1 MRILKSQSILRLV
14 NSYMIDSPQPANIS
28 YLWNFGSL
36 LGTCLIIQILTGVF
50 LAMHYTPHVDFA
62 FNSVEHIMRDVNA
75 GYILRYTHANVASF
89 FFIFVYAHI
98 ARGLFY
104 SSYKAPRTLVWTI
117 GVIILIVMMAIL
129 ILWPN
134 CKYDTISILPLIGRD
149 LGSPICLRRSM
160 VTQNRGAGASHTGN
174 MLPINRSRTKAL
186 IRIGP
191 HNKQVLDIIIC
202 GMLGDFWADKI
213 PGKQLDSIRF
223 NIEQSISNT
232 AYIHYLTLLFYNLG
246 YCARPV
252 PTLVEKHSFPVLCI
266 HAVPSERYANISKEG
281 CAGLTSPCFAAC
293 LRHGTEGSFP
303 SEGTPCLDGGM
314 KIQKAEN
321 RFNYRLT
328 LFTFTSFGWIYDS
341 FYKATSVAKQGE
353 GAGKKEINQKRVPT
367 WISDYLT
374 PAGLAHWIMQDG
386 SHPSGQKGQGVSI
399 ATNSFTYDECK
410 FLANTLTNKY
420 NLKTS
425 VVKTGTP
432 NQWRI
437 SIWKQSM
444 PLLSSLVK
452 PYFIPEMQYK
462 LSALS
467 ST

>member
-117 GVIILIVMMAIL
+117 GVIIFIVMMAIL
-129 ILWPN
+129 NMWPN
-134 CKYDTISILPLIGRD
+134 CEYDTISILPLMGRG
-149 LGSPICLRRSM
+149 LGSPILRSIA
-160 VTQNRGAGASHTGN
+160 TQNRGALHTGN

-202 GMLGDFWADKI
+202 GMLGDFWADNI

-252 PTLVEKHSFPVLCI
+252 PTLVEKHSFPVL
-266 HAVPSERYANISKEG
+266 SKKG
-281 CAGLTSPCFAAC
+281 CAGFT
-293 LRHGTEGSFP
+293 SFP
-303 SEGTPCLDGGM
+303 LEIKD
-314 KIQKAEN
+314 QKAEN

-341 FYKATSVAKQGE
+341 FYKATSVGE
-353 GAGKKEINQKRVPT
+353 GTGEKKINQKRVPT

-374 PAGLAHWIMQDG
+374 PAGLAHWIMQEG
-386 SHPSGQKGQGVSI
+386 SLQKGQGVSI

-410 FLANTLTNKY
+410 FLAKTLTNKY

-452 PYFIPEMQYK
+452 PYIIPEMQYK
-462 LSALS
+462 ISALS
-467 ST
+467 STFLTDAPACETLSEL